1 MEGIKLFSK
10 NVYKSYP
17 AISVYKFNKVLQF
30 TDNKVQIILH
40 FAYLF
45 ISEMLQ
51 LKIWAAMYIWP
62 PIFHS
67 QAVQLPSISWFFI
80 RTDPSSLI
88 PSFGVP
94 PYRASPR
101 IYRCPA
107 ETWQR

>member
-30 TDNKVQIILH
+30 TDHKVQIILH

-62 PIFHS
+62 PACDSQKLVELKIFAKFAYCKCTT
-67 QAVQLPSISWFFI
+67 QTRYTL
-80 RTDPSSLI
+80 
-88 PSFGVP
+88 
-94 PYRASPR
+94 
-101 IYRCPA
+101 
-107 ETWQR
+107 